1 MTTVSLVEKECFICG
16 NKSRQAEAG
25 IRWNA
30 DPYDLDLRPTGA
42 MRSSIYM
49 WMQRCLGC
57 GYCAPNIGRGPSPGT
72 TAAETRDVVDSEQY
86 RTFLTAGEF
95 SDSVGGFLCWSL
107 LAESIDDFN
116 KAGWAAL
123 HGAWVCDDDP
133 RRSSVAS
140 ECRRRALYFIEK
152 ARLANQNYADTPFQE
167 ELLKI
172 DLLRRLGYFD
182 QAAAA
187 VEKEQRS
194 DHSRRGKCILAYE
207 EDLIE
212 ARDDRCHTISEALE
226 DSDCE

>member
-1 MTTVSLVEKECFICG
+1 MTTVSLVEKSCFICG

-30 DPYDLDLRPTGA
+30 DPYDLDLRPGGA

-49 WMQRCLGC
+49 WMQRCLSC
-57 GYCAPNIGRGPSPGT
+57 GYSAPDIGKGPSSSS
-72 TAAETRDVVDSEQY
+72 TAEETRRVVDSEQY

-107 LAESIDDFN
+107 LAESTEDFSE
-116 KAGWAAL
+116 AGWAAL

-133 RRSSVAS
+133 RRSSVAN
-140 ECRRRALYFIEK
+140 ECRRRALYFFEK
-152 ARLANQNYADTPFQE
+152 AHFTNENYADSFFRE
-167 ELLKI
+167 ALLKI
-172 DLLRRLGYFD
+172 DLLRRLGYFE

-187 VEKEQRS
+187 VEKELQS
-194 DHSRRGKCILAYE
+194 EHSRREQCILAYE

-226 DSDCE
+226 DSDFE